1 MSDLQVW
8 HAAKVNVVLAL
19 LVRPRVRP
27 PVVAEGEQHA
37 ASARRSIMHSYASV
51 QHVMSIEHVSL
62 PCLT

>member
-1 MSDLQVW
+1 M
-8 HAAKVNVVLAL
+8 LAL

-27 PVVAEGEQHA
+27 FVVAEGEAHA
-37 ASARRSIMHSYASV
+37 ASAWQSIMHSYASV